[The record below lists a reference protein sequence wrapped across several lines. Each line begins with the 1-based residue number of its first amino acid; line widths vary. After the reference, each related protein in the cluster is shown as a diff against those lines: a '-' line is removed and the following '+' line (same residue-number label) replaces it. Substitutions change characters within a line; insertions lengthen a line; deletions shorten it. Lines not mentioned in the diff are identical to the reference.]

1 MPDAVNGLTA
11 DKLVA
16 VYLKMRN
23 KIKEHE
29 DAIDQIKEQLQAVS
43 NKMLEFCAAD
53 NLDSIKTPE
62 GTISR
67 RLSSRYWTSDWDA
80 MYKFIHEQNAGF
92 LLEKRLSNTALKEFL
107 TDNPELVPP
116 GLQSTSE
123 YVITV
128 RKPTAK

>member
-1 MPDAVNGLTA
+1 MSDAANGLTA

>member
-1 MPDAVNGLTA
+1 MSDSIDGLTA

-16 VYLKMRN
+16 IYLKIRS

-29 DAIDQIKEQLQAVS
+29 EEIDRFKEQMQTIS
-43 NKMLEFCAAD
+43 DKMLGFCAAD

-80 MYKFIHEQNAGF
+80 MYKFIHDNNAGF
-92 LLEKRLSNTALKEFL
+92 LLEKRINNTALKEFL
-107 TDNPELVPP
+107 ADNPESVPP
-116 GLQSTSE
+116 GLQSNNE
-123 YVITV
+123 YVISV

>member
-1 MPDAVNGLTA
+1 MTNAAGDLST

-16 VYLKMRN
+16 TYLKMRN

-29 DAIDQIKEQLQAVS
+29 EAISRIKEQMQVVTD
-43 NKMLEFCAAD
+43 KMLEFCAAD
-53 NLDSIKTPE
+53 NLDSIRTPE

-92 LLEKRLSNTALKEFL
+92 LLEKRINNTALKEFL
-107 TDNPELVPP
+107 ADNPELVPP

-123 YVITV
+123 YVISV

>member
-1 MPDAVNGLTA
+1 MTNAVDGLTA

-16 VYLKMRN
+16 IYLKMRS

-29 DAIDQIKEQLQAVS
+29 DEVAQIKEQMQVVI

-53 NLDSIKTPE
+53 NLDSIRTPE
-62 GTISR
+62 GTIIR

-92 LLEKRLSNTALKEFL
+92 LLEKRINNTATKEFL
-107 TDNPELVPP
+107 ADNPELVPP

-123 YVITV
+123 YVISV

>member
-1 MPDAVNGLTA
+1 MSDAVNGLTA

-123 YVITV
+123 YVISV

>member
-1 MPDAVNGLTA
+1 MTNAAGDLST

-16 VYLKMRN
+16 TYLKMRN

-29 DAIDQIKEQLQAVS
+29 EAISRIKEQMQVVTD
-43 NKMLEFCAAD
+43 KMLEFCAAD
-53 NLDSIKTPE
+53 NLDSIRTPE

-92 LLEKRLSNTALKEFL
+92 LLEKRINNTATKEFL
-107 TDNPELVPP
+107 ADNPELVPP

-123 YVITV
+123 YVISV